1 MTSYAMYRLPHS
13 RQIVKMTQTEGLPEE
28 LHSYRELNGRS
39 GFVFAPFCV
48 STSCPVLLI
57 KPDITE
63 TIPAPEC
70 LYSPSPCAPQRHTDS
85 REREVYASD
94 FAAFNDALQS
104 GRFEKL
110 VLARSSRVKCEGH
123 AQPEQLFMKA
133 CRLYPRMFVALVSTP
148 QGGTW
153 LMATPEILL
162 SGDAPVFSTMALAG
176 TMRLDD
182 SQLSFDTPGNPAG
195 DNTIEWDDKNR
206 REQAY
211 VAAYIRNRIG
221 SLAYNISRKGPYTAR
236 AGRLIHLRTDFT
248 FTLDDM
254 NILGDVIDCLHPTP
268 AVCGIPKDE
277 ARHFIMSHESE
288 ERGYYSGFSGPL
300 HPDGETRLFVS
311 LRCMSIGDDGYRL
324 YAGGGLLRES
334 DEQRE
339 WEETECKMDTM
350 RCVINND

>member
-1 MTSYAMYRLPHS
+1 MSSYAIYRLPHG
-13 RQIVKMTQTEGLPEE
+13 RHIVKITQTTGIPEE

-39 GFVFAPFCV
+39 GFVFAPFCI
-48 STSCPVLLI
+48 SESCPVLLI
-57 KPDITE
+57 RPDLTE
-63 TIPAPEC
+63 TMEAPDC
-70 LYSPSPCAPQRHTDS
+70 RQTQTSYAPPRHTDED
-85 REREVYASD
+85 ERNIYATD
-94 FAAFNDALQS
+94 FAAFHESLQK
-104 GRFEKL
+104 GEFEKL
-110 VLARSSRVKCEGH
+110 VLARSSRVECTTPT
-123 AQPEQLFMKA
+123 QPEELFMRA

-162 SGDAPVFSTMALAG
+162 SGDAPIFSTMALAG

-182 SQLSFDTPGNPAG
+182 SQLGFDTPGSAQCDTP
-195 DNTIEWDDKNR
+195 IEWDDKNT

-211 VAAYIRNRIG
+211 VASYIRDRIG
-221 SLAYNISRKGPYTAR
+221 RFAYNISSKGPYTAR
-236 AGRLIHLRTDFT
+236 AGRLVHLRTDFT

-254 NILGDVIDCLHPTP
+254 NILGDVIDSLHPTP

-277 ARHFIMSHESE
+277 ARDFIMSNESAG
-288 ERGYYSGFSGPL
+288 RSYYSGFSGPL
-300 HPDGETRLFVS
+300 QPDGATRLFVS
-311 LRCMSIGDDGYRL
+311 LRCMSICDNGYRL

-334 DEQRE
+334 DEQHE